1 MCDLA
6 DVSGDKLGHLEH
18 TDLALAVKYR
28 LEIVVRVNLRSLFLI
43 LKAVLLDVIPKL
55 LGQFRARER
64 LGADNSGEL
73 IIRLHRPHEG
83 GVWLTLGRSF
93 GFRHKR

>member
-1 MCDLA
+1 MRDLA
-6 DVSGDKLGHLEH
+6 DVSGDKLSHLEH

-28 LEIVVRVNLRSLFLI
+28 LEILVRVNLRSLFLI

-64 LGADNSGEL
+64 LGADNIREL
-73 IIRLHRPHEG
+73 IIGLHRPHEG
-83 GVWLTLGRSF
+83 GVRLTLGRRF
-93 GFRHKR
+93 GFRHRR